1 MKSSAIAVMKSRVY
15 TNLSNSPDQSTTTT
29 PPPAIKWIHVA
40 DASLRIEAIISGQAV
55 VHPAENFTQTVAVQ
69 PASDMCTALSDPAII
84 PIPHSIVVIKQE
96 TSYTTPQRNEF
107 SRQKRENRSHRAG
120 RLSRQIISG
129 NRTRQHNHQFYSL
142 DNCCCCQSQL
152 FPEFAACGSP
162 FLSCFG
168 IFFRPRQVSHPHS
181 VRVGLPVM
189 C

>member
-1 MKSSAIAVMKSRVY
+1 MKSRAY
-15 TNLSNSPDQSTTTT
+15 ANLSNSSDQSTTTT

-40 DASLRIEAIISGQAV
+40 DASLRIEAIIIGQAV

-69 PASDMCTALSDPAII
+69 PASAVCTALSDPTII

-96 TSYTTPQRNEF
+96 TSSQRNEF
-107 SRQKRENRSHRAG
+107 GRQRRENRSHRAG
-120 RLSRQIISG
+120 RLSRQIIIG
-129 NRTRQHNHQFYSL
+129 NGTRQTGQHDHGIYSL

-168 IFFRPRQVSHPHS
+168 IFFRHQQVSHPRS
-181 VRVGLPVM
+181 VRVGVPVM

>member
-1 MKSSAIAVMKSRVY
+1 MKSSAYA
-15 TNLSNSPDQSTTTT
+15 NLSNSSDQSNTTT
-29 PPPAIKWIHVA
+29 PPPAFKWIHVA

-55 VHPAENFTQTVAVQ
+55 VYPAESFTQTVAVQ
-69 PASDMCTALSDPAII
+69 PASAVHTALSDPAII
-84 PIPHSIVVIKQE
+84 PVPHSIVVIKQE

-107 SRQKRENRSHRAG
+107 GRQKRENRSHRAG

-129 NRTRQHNHQFYSL
+129 NRARQHDHRIYSL

-181 VRVGLPVM
+181 IRVGLPVM